1 MKPKE
6 TSVFSF
12 ATGLGVICGQ
22 CDEKI
27 EKDHKSIS
35 YLNKKIRRDGHDYK
49 KRDIQRTV
57 QLKRDYLQM
66 GPRYQD
72 DT

>member
-57 QLKRDYLQM
+57 
-66 GPRYQD
+66 
-72 DT
+72 